1 MGGLFSKPA
10 PVVIQQPAPIAAPTP
25 TPVAPLPTI
34 DSETVKQSRQL
45 NTAEALARGGRRS
58 TILTSPQ
65 TRGSAGGD
73 PYASKVFGS

>member
-10 PVVIQQPAPIAAPTP
+10 PIIVQQPAPAPVPEP

-34 DSETVKQSRQL
+34 DNETVRQSRQL

-65 TRGSAGGD
+65 SRGSAVADSYG
-73 PYASKVFGS
+73 SKQFGS